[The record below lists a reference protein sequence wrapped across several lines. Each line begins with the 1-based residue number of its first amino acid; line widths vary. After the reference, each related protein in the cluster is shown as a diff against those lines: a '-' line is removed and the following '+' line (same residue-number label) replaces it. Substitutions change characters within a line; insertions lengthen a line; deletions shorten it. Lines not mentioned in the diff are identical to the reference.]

1 MHQWPIFCKHRHD
14 FPIISITCI
23 QNYTP
28 LFLPKQKKKIWYS
41 VDISLFQV
49 HDYNTKSSIIFN
61 CNPKTIFAGYLKKE
75 KINKN
80 EAIFNSWSHEREHSR
95 MKTSF
100 SYRHQDLPRGSPQ
113 QPWKVL
119 QPFLFQLWF
128 ALPWSRG
135 HLWCGTR
142 WCSSRWI
149 LHQVMP
155 LAWSHM
161 RFSQLC
167 QSKHHLQSSCS
178 YMWSLHGQS
187 HQSCASHSWID
198 YLRKLYKNMLLLL
211 SYDAMKAKNIQVL
224 CCR

>member
-80 EAIFNSWSHEREHSR
+80 EANFNSWSHDRGNTQEWKQALVIGIRICQEVALNSLE
-95 MKTSF
+95 KSCSLFFSSF
-100 SYRHQDLPRGSPQ
+100 DLLFLDLVVTFGVVLAGALQDGS
-113 QPWKVL
+113 
-119 QPFLFQLWF
+119 
-128 ALPWSRG
+128 SI
-135 HLWCGTR
+135 R
-142 WCSSRWI
+142 WC
-149 LHQVMP
+149 H
-155 LAWSHM
+155 
-161 RFSQLC
+161 
-167 QSKHHLQSSCS
+167 
-178 YMWSLHGQS
+178 
-187 HQSCASHSWID
+187 
-198 YLRKLYKNMLLLL
+198 
-211 SYDAMKAKNIQVL
+211 
-224 CCR
+224 